1 MKARTLV
8 WMFWGLMLG
17 GSVTAAG
24 GQQWLDPGDGS
35 GTAVTRAFA
44 ARYSMELV
52 LEAGA
57 QAPLRPL
64 PSACQ
69 LEVRQGEVLLT
80 VGRAARDRPVRRDAR
95 GPRGGGL
102 HAAQSRRRRRPG
114 DDVVLPGPAGCPE
127 TYPAQTLA

>member
-80 VGRAARDRPVRRDAR
+80 VGGQPETLRSGETRVMPAGVDFTLLNRGAAAARVMMWSFLALQDA
-95 GPRGGGL
+95 PR
-102 HAAQSRRRRRPG
+102 
-114 DDVVLPGPAGCPE
+114 

>member
-35 GTAVTRAFA
+35 ATAVTRTST

-64 PSACQ
+64 PGECW

-80 VGRAARDRPVRRDAR
+80 VGGRSETVRSGETRVVPAGVDFTLLNGGNVAARVMMWASLALQDA
-95 GPRGGGL
+95 PR
-102 HAAQSRRRRRPG
+102 
-114 DDVVLPGPAGCPE
+114 